1 MKQVDFRNGRILS
14 NVLQSMLP
22 MLVAQVLSLLYSIVD
37 RIYIGRIPGEG
48 TAALGGVGL
57 CFPIIIMVT
66 AFTNLFGLGGAPLCS
81 IARGKGDLRRAS
93 EIMNTAFSMLVL
105 TGAVIT
111 VTGELFA
118 APLLRLFG
126 ATDGNLPH
134 ALAYLHIYLVGTI
147 FTMLAT
153 GLNPYINAQGFAST
167 GMLTVVIGAVTNILL
182 DPVFIFV
189 FGMGVRGA
197 ALATI
202 LSQILSAFFVLRFL
216 TGEKAELRLTPAQD
230 LRELPANLAGRR
242 AMGTDHTGFTGFDD
256 SADRGISESPYS
268 RYSGSDFRS
277 TVLDIAGLGSSA
289 FVMQFTNSLVSIV
302 CNSTLSQYGGE
313 IMVSVYT
320 IISSVRQVLETPVIA
335 IGEGTSPVISFNYGA
350 RRPAYVRKAMLL
362 MAAIGIG
369 YTFVVWILIERFPA
383 FFISMFSADAAL
395 MEYAIPALHLYFFA
409 FIFQSLQYTGQ
420 TTFKALGKKKQ
431 AIFFSLFRKVV
442 MVVPLTLLLPG
453 VFHFG
458 ADGVFMA
465 EPISNAVGGSA
476 CLITMLLIVLPELK
490 RMENGLPQ

>member
-81 IARGKGDLRRAS
+81 IARGRGDLRRAS

-230 LRELPANLAGRR
+230 LRELPANLAG
-242 AMGTDHTGFTGFDD
+242 
-256 SADRGISESPYS
+256 SAPGCRE
-268 RYSGSDFRS
+268 FRS

-302 CNSTLSQYGGE
+302 CNSTLSKYGGE

-350 RRPAYVRKAMLL
+350 RRPGNVRRAMLL

>member
-230 LRELPANLAGRR
+230 LRELPANLAGR
-242 AMGTDHTGFTGFDD
+242 
-256 SADRGISESPYS
+256 SS
-268 RYSGSDFRS
+268 RGSDFRS
-277 TVLDIAGLGSSA
+277 TALDIAGLGSSA

>member
-1 MKQVDFRNGRILS
+1 MDQAVPDMFRLFPVCQTAKVYTVMKQVDFRNGRILS

-81 IARGKGDLRRAS
+81 IARGRGDLRRAS
-93 EIMNTAFSMLVL
+93 GIMNTAFSMLVL

-111 VTGELFA
+111 VAGELFA

-134 ALAYLHIYLVGTI
+134 ALAYLHIYLIGTI

-167 GMLTVVIGAVTNILL
+167 GMLTVVSGAVLNIGL
-182 DPVFIFV
+182 DPLFIFV

-216 TGEKAELRLTPAQD
+216 TGEKAELRLTPLQD
-230 LRELPANLAGRR
+230 LRELPANLAGSAPGCSEFR
-242 AMGTDHTGFTGFDD
+242 A
-256 SADRGISESPYS
+256 
-268 RYSGSDFRS
+268 

-302 CNSTLSQYGGE
+302 CNSTLSRYGGE
-313 IMVSVYT
+313 MMISVYT

-350 RRPAYVRKAMLL
+350 RRPANVRKAMLL
-362 MAAIGIG
+362 MAVMGIG
-369 YTFVVWILIERFPA
+369 YTLVVWILIERFPA

-395 MEYAIPALHLYFFA
+395 MKDAIPALHLYFFA

-490 RMENGLPQ
+490 RMEGGEI

>member
-48 TAALGGVGL
+48 TSALGGVGL

-81 IARGKGDLRRAS
+81 IARGRGDLRRAS

-216 TGEKAELRLTPAQD
+216 TGEKAELRLTPVQD
-230 LRELPANLAGRR
+230 LRELPANLAGR
-242 AMGTDHTGFTGFDD
+242 
-256 SADRGISESPYS
+256 SS
-268 RYSGSDFRS
+268 RGSDFRS
-277 TVLDIAGLGSSA
+277 TALDIAGLGSSA

-302 CNSTLSQYGGE
+302 CNSTLSKYGGE

-350 RRPAYVRKAMLL
+350 RRPAYVRKAMLI
-362 MAAIGIG
+362 MAVIGIG